1 MRKWRSAN
9 IIVLLVEC
17 STINLRLLIPNFV
30 TISHDLLTLLFFI
43 TRNCRLL
50 PRLGQLYSTGF
61 GNLSGEFWLGLEKI
75 HRLTK
80 SENVTLRID
89 MEDFNGVL
97 VYAEYDLFLV
107 GDVSENFILT
117 VGSFEGI
124 CLQC

>member
-1 MRKWRSAN
+1 
-9 IIVLLVEC
+9 
-17 STINLRLLIPNFV
+17 
-30 TISHDLLTLLFFI
+30 
-43 TRNCRLL
+43 
-50 PRLGQLYSTGF
+50 
-61 GNLSGEFWLGLEKI
+61 LGLEKI